1 MITCSDYFPLLNY
14 NIKDKANKIRNLNQ
28 KFEVL
33 HLNSQQ
39 LNVMMIINVRCQ
51 EMIFI
56 TVDFSLLFGT
66 RLDVGKMEQPNKQ
79 KETSYVF

>member
-14 NIKDKANKIRNLNQ
+14 NIKDKTNKIRNLNQ

-56 TVDFSLLFGT
+56 TVDFALLFGT
-66 RLDVGKMEQPNKQ
+66 KLDVGKMEQSNKQ
-79 KETSYVF
+79 KKTSYVF